1 MYFSPKIFW
10 YTVGKENGRIFGIR
24 HFYLAGYPTKSISC
38 PTLFCLGAYMKSPVT
53 LLIIFTKFAYS
64 AATSTLVWSFIGLL
78 NFSGLQELVFP
89 TWYLLYSRSQNSN
102 GIPVLWY
109 FESVT
114 LEIYCLP
121 SSLGI
126 KLCSCKRVNAGGSF
140 LFLHNLGQ
148 KPSSCLQKTVKKI
161 FWHLY
166 IIVKWFFKLRPQHE
180 KQDILAITLEKVP
193 HICAFTKKGYR

>member
-1 MYFSPKIFW
+1 MDVPVLDIWLSKRPDIRLNRFFNQKPHTFYEKWVCAIVFITEKQKLFSEKSKDVFFSPKIFW

-89 TWYLLYSRSQNSN
+89 TWYLLYSRS
-102 GIPVLWY
+102 
-109 FESVT
+109 
-114 LEIYCLP
+114 
-121 SSLGI
+121 
-126 KLCSCKRVNAGGSF
+126 
-140 LFLHNLGQ
+140 
-148 KPSSCLQKTVKKI
+148 
-161 FWHLY
+161 
-166 IIVKWFFKLRPQHE
+166 
-180 KQDILAITLEKVP
+180 
-193 HICAFTKKGYR
+193 